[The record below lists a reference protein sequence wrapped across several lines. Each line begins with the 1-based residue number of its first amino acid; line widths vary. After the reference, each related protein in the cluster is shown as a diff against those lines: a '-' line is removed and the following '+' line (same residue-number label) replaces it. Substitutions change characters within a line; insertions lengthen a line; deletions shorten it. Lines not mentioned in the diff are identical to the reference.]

1 MNLKGDFKT
10 IVEDL
15 LATKPVIHHITNY
28 VTARDCADAALAIGA
43 SPVMADELAEV
54 ADITSDADVLV
65 LNLGTCNARTLESME
80 LAAKTARENRIPVV
94 LDPVGVM
101 SSTLRRDFAVKLL
114 TGGFVT
120 VVRGNYSE
128 CSALLDPANPDNG
141 GRGVDSGA
149 APDQAEAF
157 RLVKDC
163 ADHYGCIFVLSGA
176 VDYVSDGKRAV
187 MLNGGNPLMTSITGA
202 GCMATTVVAACTAV
216 ADDKMEG
223 AILGMVIMGQA
234 AELSAGLLEKK
245 DGPGMFKVRL
255 MDCLY
260 HVVHKWSLIQDNL
273 NPTREN

>member
-10 IVEDL
+10 IIEDI
-15 LATKPVIHHITNY
+15 LATKPVLHHITNY

-43 SPVMADELAEV
+43 SPVMADEVAEV
-54 ADITSDADVLV
+54 EDITSDADVLV
-65 LNLGTCNARTLESME
+65 LNLGTCNVRTLASME
-80 LAAKTARENRIPVV
+80 LAAKTARKNRIPVV

-101 SSTLRRDFAVKLL
+101 SSALRREFAVKLL
-114 TGGFVT
+114 TGGLVT

-128 CSALLDPANPDNG
+128 CRTLLGRESGDDG

-149 APDQAEAF
+149 APDQAETF
-157 RLVKDC
+157 KLVKDC
-163 ADHYGCIFVLSGA
+163 ADQYGCVFVLSGA

-223 AILGMVIMGQA
+223 AILGMVLMSQA
-234 AELSAGLLEKK
+234 AELAAGLLEKK

-255 MDCLY
+255 LDCLY
-260 HVVHKWSLIQDNL
+260 HVVHKWSLIQENL
-273 NPTREN
+273 HPMREN